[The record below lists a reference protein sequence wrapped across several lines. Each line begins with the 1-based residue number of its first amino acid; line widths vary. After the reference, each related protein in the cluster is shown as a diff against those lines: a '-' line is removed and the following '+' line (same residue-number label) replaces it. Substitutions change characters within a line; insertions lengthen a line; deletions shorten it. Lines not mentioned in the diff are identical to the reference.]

1 MMRKFGFAVLALVG
15 AAAPAL
21 AADQNGYQ
29 AIVSGDLAAAE
40 RHILAEQAVYPGRPE
55 LMLNLAA
62 VYRRTGREA
71 DARALYKRVLER
83 RDIAMDL
90 PSGAVASSHDLARR
104 ALGVAPVQIATR

>member
-1 MMRKFGFAVLALVG
+1 M
-15 AAAPAL
+15 
-21 AADQNGYQ
+21 
-29 AIVSGDLAAAE
+29 AIRRS
-40 RHILAEQAVYPGRPE
+40 
-55 LMLNLAA
+55 

>member
-1 MMRKFGFAVLALVG
+1 MSIAATLTALLLFFRRDIPARYDVGALRAPGEAIRDRATFRAGWVVLAD
-15 AAAPAL
+15 PE
-21 AADQNGYQ
+21 
-29 AIVSGDLAAAE
+29 DL
-40 RHILAEQAVYPGRPE
+40 
-55 LMLNLAA
+55 
-62 VYRRTGREA
+62 TGREA